1 MDSDR
6 TKIGLHQIG
15 IIVLTIST
23 ALIHLYWS
31 SQIPTPVGLIL
42 NGLGY
47 AVLLAALYLP
57 IAILS
62 RFRDTIR
69 WVLVGYAALTVVLW
83 VLVGPR
89 VAIAYIDKVIE
100 LLLILLLLLEAR
112 KPAHAAS

>member
-15 IIVLTIST
+15 IIVLTILT

-31 SQIPTPVGLIL
+31 SQIPTPAGLIL

-69 WVLVGYAALTVVLW
+69 WVLVG
-83 VLVGPR
+83 PR
-89 VAIAYIDKVIE
+89 LAIAYIDKVIE